1 MIETGHGYEQSP
13 APTLT
18 LPTYVLVGDVSG
30 SFPNTNTIATPITAN
45 IVSHDTATNL
55 LKLSNAS
62 GTLSVGDTITASDGA
77 TAVVK
82 KVDQATATVTV
93 AGVNTT
99 DGAFENEDGWVSE
112 DTMKIQDSLLYQD
125 YSYIIRVG
133 RSINEWRD
141 SYIKTLHS
149 AGFYFQGEIVIETNL
164 NAKLKRVTGINSGSD
179 SILLTV
185 IGSFYSTLIGR
196 RLGTATDGKSL
207 ISNAKE
213 AISAD
218 LDPNTITQFDK
229 TTRDVTLTTQQI
241 NIDYT
246 SRPRE
251 NITDSSGNIIRI
263 TRGGLMYSGPRF
275 GTINKYAQTMFGSTA
290 NSPFSSSNINF
301 TELNDIR
308 VKGTGTSLDGQRAIF
323 LMTSDPVGQ
332 KLKTNFTIPAII
344 GEVDGDSFD
353 ENQTFFDS
361 TTTKFDK
368 TT

>member
-1 MIETGHGYEQSP
+1 MYKRQ
-13 APTLT
+13 
-18 LPTYVLVGDVSG
+18 DV
-30 SFPNTNTIATPITAN
+30 
-45 IVSHDTATNL
+45 
-55 LKLSNAS
+55 AS
-62 GTLSVGDTITASDGA
+62 
-77 TAVVK
+77 VV
-82 KVDQATATVTV
+82 
-93 AGVNTT
+93 TT
-99 DGAFENEDGWVSE
+99 DGAFLNEDGWVSE
-112 DTMKIQDSLLYQD
+112 DTMKVQDSLKFQD

-196 RLGTATDGKSL
+196 RLGTATDGTSL
-207 ISNAKE
+207 RSNAKE

-229 TTRDVTLTTQQI
+229 TTRDVTLSTQEI
-241 NIDYT
+241 NINYT

-251 NITDSSGNIIRI
+251 DITDASGNVITIR
-263 TRGGLMYSGPRF
+263 RGGLMYSGPRF

-368 TT
+368 TA

>member
-1 MIETGHGYEQSP
+1 MQESGTGVGDITDVRMINKGNGFISLPVVTVTSSSGLGTKLLANGPEIGRALTLKMIETGHGYEQSP

-30 SFPNTNTIATPITAN
+30 SFPNTNTITSPITAN

-164 NAKLKRVTGINSGSD
+164 NAKLKRVQ
-179 SILLTV
+179 V
-185 IGSFYSTLIGR
+185 STLV
-196 RLGTATDGKSL
+196 L
-207 ISNAKE
+207 I
-213 AISAD
+213 
-218 LDPNTITQFDK
+218 
-229 TTRDVTLTTQQI
+229 V
-241 NIDYT
+241 YC
-246 SRPRE
+246 
-251 NITDSSGNIIRI
+251 
-263 TRGGLMYSGPRF
+263 
-275 GTINKYAQTMFGSTA
+275 
-290 NSPFSSSNINF
+290 
-301 TELNDIR
+301 
-308 VKGTGTSLDGQRAIF
+308 
-323 LMTSDPVGQ
+323 
-332 KLKTNFTIPAII
+332 
-344 GEVDGDSFD
+344 
-353 ENQTFFDS
+353 
-361 TTTKFDK
+361 
-368 TT
+368 